1 MGTRSRW
8 GRIDS
13 RVTVNLG
20 REPSMKMI
28 KLNRQTL
35 ERRVDHQL
43 MLMSSPVP
51 FVNFMNKFRLDEILI
66 NHQARGVFSMRDS
79 ATVTELASYTWSIM
93 SASDR
98 LPYTRLAVKA
108 RQIQNARK
116 LYFQG
121 NSVSRVIARRALAH
135 N

>member
-1 MGTRSRW
+1 MGSRSRW
-8 GRIDS
+8 GRIDA
-13 RVTVNLG
+13 RVTVNLV
-20 REPSMKMI
+20 REPSMGVM
-28 KLNRQTL
+28 KLNRRTL

-79 ATVTELASYTWSIM
+79 ATVTELACYTWKIM

-98 LPYTRLAVKA
+98 LPYTRLAMKA
-108 RQIQNARK
+108 REIQNARK

-121 NSVSRVIARRALAH
+121 NSVSRIVPSRALAQ